1 MRFYLF
7 FLLFFMP
14 VIAFA
19 GDSVNVQPAWTI
31 TAASI
36 MAMAMQIL
44 KHDVT
49 GALMSKVKPWL
60 QPVLIALIGQIGAF
74 IEMLATGKSF
84 KVAAVEWLFVSG
96 GAMALYDTVLK
107 PVFKK

>member
-1 MRFYLF
+1 MKFYLF
-7 FLLFFMP
+7 FLLAFMP

-19 GDSVNVQPAWTI
+19 NDSVNVQPTWTI

-36 MAMAMQIL
+36 LAMAMQIL

-49 GALMSKVKPWL
+49 GALMTKVKPWL
-60 QPVLIALIGQIGAF
+60 QPVLIAFVGQIAAF
-74 IEMLATGKSF
+74 IEALATGKSF

>member
-1 MRFYLF
+1 MKFYLF
-7 FLLFFMP
+7 FLFAFMP
-14 VIAFA
+14 AISFA
-19 GDSVNVQPAWTI
+19 SDSVNVQPAWTI

-36 MAMAMQIL
+36 LAMAMQIL

-60 QPVLIALIGQIGAF
+60 QPVLIALIGQIAGF
-74 IEMLATGKSF
+74 VEVLATGKSF
-84 KVAAVEWLFVSG
+84 KIAAVEWLFVSG